1 MSDAFSL
8 AGKDILVVGATS
20 EIGGA
25 IAHAIVQNG
34 GRVSISGRNQDK
46 LSDLAGRLGGGV
58 IQSVVLDY
66 ADRDAVKAFLQSS
79 SQYDGLLFAGGFVP
93 RLLPF
98 RLTSPDEAASIMN
111 ANFTAPA
118 AFLQEL
124 LKHRKLRERG
134 SCVFISSVAAGG
146 SPEATAYY
154 SAGKAALLSLLRS
167 VGSEYGRRGY
177 RFNSVAYGYLRGA
190 TIERIGVSE
199 DRLGFAPLGV
209 PASEE
214 VVGAPLFLLSEASK
228 WITRKTFVVDGGVN
242 LKQHWV
248 I

>member
-8 AGKDILVVGATS
+8 TGKDILVMGATS
-20 EIGGA
+20 EIGA
-25 IAHAIVQNG
+25 SIAEAIVKNG
-34 GRVSISGRNQDK
+34 GRVFVSGRNEDK
-46 LSDLAGRLGGGV
+46 LAVLSDKLGTGV
-58 IQSVVLDY
+58 LSSAVLDY
-66 ADRDAVKAFLQSS
+66 TNTDAVKAFLKEAPAFH
-79 SQYDGLLFAGGFVP
+79 GVLFAGGFVP

-98 RLTSPDEAASIMN
+98 RLTSQDEAHSIME
-111 ANFTAPA
+111 ANFTGPA
-118 AFLQEL
+118 TFLQEL
-124 LKHRKLRERG
+124 LKNRKLHEG
-134 SCVFISSVAAGG
+134 SSCVFIGSVAAGG

-154 SAGKAALLSLLRS
+154 SAAKAALLSLLRS

-177 RFNSVAYGYLRGA
+177 RFNTVAYGYLRGE

-199 DRLGFAPLGV
+199 ERLAFAPLGV
-209 PASEE
+209 PAPSE
-214 VVGAPLFLLSEASK
+214 VVGAPLFLLSDASK